1 MILRIKRR
9 FISTTFKV
17 DSQFAKVFLEPTE
30 EFKPGRW
37 LWNVGFAVSKSKR
50 AMSDWYWKRQN
61 KRRRSLE
68 KQITG
73 TSGMKTIARGFDRVL
88 HMRWHIPP
96 WDALVIDCTS
106 GKPERQFYTFSRWHK
121 HHADWCIDFE
131 NQKFFWYR
139 PPYPDDVVWK
149 MFNIKPVT
157 PENPRQNCV
166 GENYFDCFL
175 VQPKGVGKSI
185 SNEETLALLGQ
196 LL

>member
-96 WDALVIDCTS
+96 
-106 GKPERQFYTFSRWHK
+106 
-121 HHADWCIDFE
+121 
-131 NQKFFWYR
+131 
-139 PPYPDDVVWK
+139 
-149 MFNIKPVT
+149 
-157 PENPRQNCV
+157 
-166 GENYFDCFL
+166 
-175 VQPKGVGKSI
+175 
-185 SNEETLALLGQ
+185 
-196 LL
+196 